1 MFEPPRLAG
10 ALVELG
16 VAFGP
21 VVVPVV
27 PPVVPVAAP
36 LVVVLGTCEGSAGT
50 VLPRLG
56 VVLPKLGTVLPRL
69 GNCPDKAGTA
79 GTVGVAVVV
88 PPVNP
93 GAVEGVAGGV
103 TIALL
108 PAAGAA
114 RRGGAPS
121 GNTQLTS
128 RFEQKSGIVVR
139 SLDASAADASGVVV
153 IAVRE
158 AASATSIDFGVYMVF
173 LPRRTVTQSRF
184 STIIEV
190 SPP

>member
-1 MFEPPRLAG
+1 VFEPPTLAG

-16 VAFGP
+16 VALGP

-27 PPVVPVAAP
+27 P

-50 VLPRLG
+50 VLPRPG
-56 VVLPKLGTVLPRL
+56 VVLPRLGTVLPRF
-69 GNCPDKAGTA
+69 GNCPGKAGTA

-103 TIALL
+103 TTVLL
-108 PAAGAA
+108 PAAGGA
-114 RRGGAPS
+114 RGGGAPS
-121 GNTQLTS
+121 GSTQLTS

-139 SLDASAADASGVVV
+139 SLDASAADANGVVV
-153 IAVRE
+153 TAVRA
-158 AASATSIDFGVYMVF
+158 AASATSIDFRVFMVF

-184 STIIEV
+184 SAIIRSLV
-190 SPP
+190 SVV